1 MARHC
6 NNHQARTTLQMSCT
20 DRPASISARSL
31 QSSARGQCKY
41 HPRTNNQQY
50 WRIADLD
57 RSCSANTRIRLLM
70 PSTLRPLC
78 MLSLETWC
86 SDPALG
92 NLVHPQN
99 PTDPSVLRVHE
110 QLLQPLAL
118 QPLALQVLRREM
130 RLAPLSLRAPRQTL
144 LAPRQALLALCRA
157 LLAPDRALFAQHL
170 ALLVLRRAH
179 LAPLPQGP
187 VQEVARWV
195 RLGAA
200 AHTGGPQPA
209 VQRSA
214 GPG

>member
-1 MARHC
+1 
-6 NNHQARTTLQMSCT
+6 
-20 DRPASISARSL
+20 
-31 QSSARGQCKY
+31 
-41 HPRTNNQQY
+41 
-50 WRIADLD
+50 
-57 RSCSANTRIRLLM
+57 
-70 PSTLRPLC
+70 

-92 NLVHPQN
+92 NLRHPQN
-99 PTDPSVLRVHE
+99 PTGPSVLRVHE
-110 QLLQPLAL
+110 HWLQPLAL
-118 QPLALQVLRREM
+118 QPLHVVLRRE
-130 RLAPLSLRAPRQTL
+130 RLAPLALRAPRQTL

-157 LLAPDRALFAQHL
+157 LLAPHWALFAQHL
-170 ALLVLRRAH
+170 ALLVLRRAL